1 MSTSEHEQAAH
12 RLVDGAL
19 DLPSSVASRL
29 RSALSDRYTLER
41 ELGRGGMA
49 TVYLARDLRHD
60 RHVAVKVLQSQVP
73 HDGAERF
80 MREIHIAARLTHPH
94 VLGVYDSGEADS
106 RLYYV
111 MPYVDGET
119 LRARLVRDG
128 ALPMNEV
135 MRLLGELADALAY
148 AHGHGV
154 VHRDLKP
161 ENVLLSGGHAV
172 VADFGIAKALAAAT
186 EGDQGKLPTLTGTGI
201 ALGTPAYMAPE
212 QAVGDPGM
220 THRVDLY
227 ALGVIAYEMLTG
239 SHPFAGRTAQALA
252 VAHLTETP
260 APVAQG
266 RPGVPTW
273 LGDLVAHLLAKDPAA
288 RPQSAGE
295 VLRVLDAVTTGSA
308 ATLPATQKL
317 ARTSL
322 LAIGVCVLAI
332 AGPLGYWQLRQHSG
346 RIAERKTIHTVA
358 VLPFANTSGSR
369 DDDYFSDGLTDEL
382 AHALSR
388 IPGLRVAGRT
398 SSYAFKGKTPTP
410 QEVGRVLGVDAFIG
424 ATVRRAGQR
433 LRITT
438 QLVNVADGQVLFD
451 SVYERQAADVFA
463 VQDELTRTIVA
474 AIAPTVG
481 GRGSERGFVAQVKRG
496 TADEQ
501 AYELYL
507 KGRYYFVA
515 RGKENLALA
524 AASFRQ
530 AIARDSGFARAYAGL
545 SMTYGVLPNYVSDPA
560 DTLMPLAKAGAQRAV
575 ALDITLGE
583 AHGALGQ
590 ALDAELRL
598 RDAMAEQRKFVAFDS
613 TNVTAHQWLGGTYLN
628 LGHNEDA
635 LAELER
641 ATQIDHLAPSVT
653 SLYVT
658 ALWTARRYREA
669 LAAGHRQQALDSTFH
684 YGILSLGLTQIS
696 AHQAD
701 SAVATFQRGIRF
713 HGDDSRIVGGLML
726 AYAAAGRWAD
736 ADRIRKQLKR
746 PGGDQFDGTQAAF
759 GDLVFG
765 NSEPLIRILTSDGG
779 LKRLMTFGG
788 LLGCNPYYD
797 PLWSDARFRAKM
809 IALGVTP
816 CVARPLPLPPRPV
829 IWDADGNVREPILRG
844 TATVGARGLDRDLR
858 CLPQKGYSAREEC
871 QPDSLRPRGLSDYGV
886 HRCS

>member
-1 MSTSEHEQAAH
+1 M
-12 RLVDGAL
+12 
-19 DLPSSVASRL
+19 
-29 RSALSDRYTLER
+29 ER

-60 RHVAVKVLQSQVP
+60 RHVAVKVLQSQVA

-80 MREIHIAARLTHPH
+80 VREIHIAARLTHPH
-94 VLGVYDSGEADS
+94 VLGVYDSGEADG

-119 LRARLVRDG
+119 LRARLVRDR
-128 ALPMNEV
+128 ALPINDV
-135 MRLLGELADALAY
+135 VRLLGELADALAY
-148 AHGHGV
+148 AHDHGV

-186 EGDQGKLPTLTGTGI
+186 KGDEGKLPTLTGTGI

-220 THRVDLY
+220 NHRVDLY

-239 SHPFAGRTAQALA
+239 SHPFEGRTPQALA

-260 APVAQG
+260 APVAHG
-266 RPGVPTW
+266 RPGVPTL
-273 LGDLVAHLLAKDPAA
+273 LGDLVAHLLAKDPSA
-288 RPQSAGE
+288 RPQSADD
-295 VLRVLDAVTTGSA
+295 VLRILNGVTTAGSA
-308 ATLPATQKL
+308 VTLPATQKL
-317 ARTSL
+317 ARTTL

-332 AGPLGYWQLRQHSG
+332 AVPLGYWQLRQRAG
-346 RIAERKTIHTVA
+346 RTAELETIHSVA
-358 VLPFANTSGSR
+358 VLPFVNTSGAR

-382 AHALSR
+382 AHALSL

-398 SSYAFKGKTPTP
+398 SSYAFKGRTPAP
-410 QEVGRVLGVDAFIG
+410 REIGRVLGVDAFIG

-438 QLVNVADGQVLFD
+438 QLVNVADGHVLFD
-451 SVYERQAADVFA
+451 GVYERQAADVFA

-474 AIAPTVG
+474 AIAPTLG
-481 GRGSERGFVAQVKRG
+481 GRGSERGFVAQATRG

-515 RGKENLALA
+515 RGKDNLALA

-545 SMTYGVLPNYVSDPA
+545 SMTYGVLPNYVPDLA
-560 DTLMPLAKAGAQRAV
+560 DTLMPMAKRAALRAV
-575 ALDITLGE
+575 ALDPALGE

-590 ALDAELRL
+590 ALIAELRF
-598 RDAMAEQRKFVAFDS
+598 RDVLAEQLKFVAFDS
-613 TNVTAHQWLGGTYLN
+613 TNVTAHQWLGAAYLN
-628 LGHNEDA
+628 IGHTEDA

-653 SLYVT
+653 ALYVT

-684 YGILSLGLTQIS
+684 YGILSLGLAQVS
-696 AHQAD
+696 AYQAD

-746 PGGDQFDGTQAAF
+746 PGADQYDGTQAAF

-765 NSEPLIRILTSDGG
+765 DKEPIIRILTSDGG
-779 LKRLMTFGG
+779 LKRLVTFGG

-809 IALGVTP
+809 IASGVMP

-829 IWDADGNVREPILRG
+829 IWDADRHVRESVPGPSNHESFALPPGRF
-844 TATVGARGLDRDLR
+844 ALVGL
-858 CLPQKGYSAREEC
+858 Q
-871 QPDSLRPRGLSDYGV
+871 GV
-886 HRCS
+886 AGISWRQVP